1 MMADF
6 NPAFDKM
13 IADEGGYV
21 LHNVA
26 GDTGGMTYAGIAR
39 NKNPNWGGWNL
50 IDHNEI
56 NNALLTSFVRAF
68 YKTEFWDRLRGD
80 EVTNQVVAES
90 VFNFG
95 VNTGLS
101 VAVKLAQLIVGATPD
116 GAVGNVTLQ
125 KFNKVE
131 PEAFKKAYA
140 LAKIT
145 RYADICNKNRTQ
157 SKFLLGWINRTLSG
171 LK

>member
-1 MMADF
+1 MADF
-6 NPAFDKM
+6 NAAFEKM
-13 IADEGGYV
+13 ICDEGGYV
-21 LHNVA
+21 LHTVP

-39 NKNPNWGGWNL
+39 NKNPHWDGWSL
-50 IDHNEI
+50 IDHKEI
-56 NNALLTSFVRAF
+56 NSPILTTMVRGF

-80 EVTNQVVAES
+80 QIANQAIAES

-95 VNTGLS
+95 VNTGMG

-116 GAVGNVTLQ
+116 GAVGPVTLQ
-125 KFNKVE
+125 KFNNAE
-131 PEAFKKAYA
+131 PESFKKSYA

-145 RYADICNKNRTQ
+145 RYADICNKNRKQ
-157 SKFLLGWINRTLSG
+157 SKFLLGWLNRTLKG

>member
-1 MMADF
+1 MADF
-6 NPAFDKM
+6 NAAFEKM
-13 IADEGGYV
+13 IADEGGFV
-21 LHNVA
+21 LHTIP

-80 EVTNQVVAES
+80 EVANQVVAES

-116 GAVGNVTLQ
+116 GAVGDKTLQ
-125 KFNKVE
+125 KFNNVE
-131 PEAFKKAYA
+131 PEAFRKAYA

-157 SKFLLGWINRTLSG
+157 SKFLLGWINRTLKG

>member
-1 MMADF
+1 MANF
-6 NPAFDKM
+6 EQAFEKM
-13 IADEGGYV
+13 ISDEGGYV
-21 LHNVA
+21 LHTVP

-39 NKNPNWGGWNL
+39 NKNPQWGGWNL
-50 IDHNEI
+50 IDNKEI
-56 NNALLTSFVRAF
+56 NNPLLTGMVRGF
-68 YKTEFWDRLRGD
+68 YKAEFWDRLRGD
-80 EVTNQVVAES
+80 EVTNQTVAES

-125 KFNKVE
+125 KFNNAE
-131 PEAFKKAYA
+131 PESFKKSYA

-145 RYADICNKNRTQ
+145 RYADICNRNRTQ
-157 SKFLLGWINRTLSG
+157 SKFLLGWVQRTLRG

>member
-1 MMADF
+1 MADF
-6 NPAFDKM
+6 NPAFEKM

-39 NKNPNWGGWNL
+39 NKNPNWPGWNL
-50 IDHNEI
+50 IDHE
-56 NNALLTSFVRAF
+56 ALSNPLLSGMVRNF
-68 YKTEFWDRLRGD
+68 YKVEFWDRIRGD
-80 EVTNQVVAES
+80 EIANQVVAES

-95 VNTGLS
+95 VNTGMG

-125 KFNKVE
+125 KFNNVE
-131 PEAFKKAYA
+131 PESFKKAYA

>member
-1 MMADF
+1 MANF
-6 NPAFDKM
+6 EQAFEKM

-21 LHNVA
+21 LHTIP

-39 NKNPNWGGWNL
+39 NKNPQWGGWNL
-50 IDHNEI
+50 IDNKEI
-56 NNALLTSFVRAF
+56 NNPILTGMVRGF
-68 YKTEFWDRLRGD
+68 YKVEFWDRLRGD
-80 EVTNQVVAES
+80 EITNQVVAES

-95 VNTGLS
+95 VNTGMG

-116 GAVGNVTLQ
+116 GAVGDKTVE
-125 KFNKVE
+125 KFNGVE

-145 RYADICNKNRTQ
+145 RYADICNKNKTQ
-157 SKFLLGWINRTLSG
+157 SKFLLGWINRTLKG

>member
-1 MMADF
+1 MANF
-6 NPAFDKM
+6 EQAFEKM

-21 LHNVA
+21 LHTVS

-39 NKNPNWGGWNL
+39 NKNPQWGGWNL

-56 NNALLTSFVRAF
+56 NNPLLTGMVRGF
-68 YKTEFWDRLRGD
+68 YKAEFWDRLRGN
-80 EVTNQVVAES
+80 EITNQVVAES

-116 GAVGNVTLQ
+116 GAVGPVTLQ
-125 KFNKVE
+125 KFNAIDG
-131 PEAFKKAYA
+131 EAFKKSYA

-145 RYADICNKNRTQ
+145 RYADICNKNRKQ
-157 SKFLLGWINRTLSG
+157 SKFLLGWINRTLKG

>member
-1 MMADF
+1 MADF
-6 NPAFDKM
+6 NAAFEKM

-39 NKNPNWGGWNL
+39 NKNPNWPGWNL
-50 IDHNEI
+50 IDHE
-56 NNALLTSFVRAF
+56 ALSNPLLSGMVRNF
-68 YKTEFWDRLRGD
+68 YKVEFWDRIRGD
-80 EVTNQVVAES
+80 EIANQVVAES

-95 VNTGLS
+95 VNTGMG

-125 KFNKVE
+125 KFNNVE
-131 PEAFKKAYA
+131 PESFKKAYA

>member
-1 MMADF
+1 MADF
-6 NPAFDKM
+6 NAAFEKM

-39 NKNPNWGGWNL
+39 NKNPNWPGWNL
-50 IDHNEI
+50 IDHDATSNP
-56 NNALLTSFVRAF
+56 LLTGMVRNF
-68 YKTEFWDRLRGD
+68 YKVEFWDHIRGD
-80 EVTNQVVAES
+80 EIANQVVAES

-95 VNTGLS
+95 VNTGMG

-116 GAVGNVTLQ
+116 GAVGPATLQ
-125 KFNKVE
+125 KFNAIDG
-131 PEAFKKAYA
+131 EAFRKSYA

>member
-1 MMADF
+1 M
-6 NPAFDKM
+6 
-13 IADEGGYV
+13 
-21 LHNVA
+21 
-26 GDTGGMTYAGIAR
+26 
-39 NKNPNWGGWNL
+39 
-50 IDHNEI
+50 
-56 NNALLTSFVRAF
+56 VRSF
-68 YKTEFWDRLRGD
+68 YKAEFWDRLRGD
-80 EVTNQVVAES
+80 EIANQTVAES

-95 VNTGLS
+95 VNTGIS

-116 GAVGNVTLQ
+116 GAIGAITLQ

-131 PEAFKKAYA
+131 PESFKKAYA

-157 SKFLLGWINRTLSG
+157 SKFLLGWINRTLKG

>member
-1 MMADF
+1 MADF
-6 NPAFDKM
+6 NAAFEKM

-21 LHNVA
+21 LHTIP

-80 EVTNQVVAES
+80 EVANQVVAES

-116 GAVGNVTLQ
+116 GAVGDKTLQ
-125 KFNKVE
+125 KFNNVE

-140 LAKIT
+140 LAKIA
-145 RYADICNKNRTQ
+145 RYADICNRNKTQ
-157 SKFLLGWINRTLSG
+157 SKFLLGWLNRTLSG

>member
-1 MMADF
+1 MADF
-6 NPAFDKM
+6 NAAFEKM
-13 IADEGGYV
+13 ITDEGGYV
-21 LHNVA
+21 LHTIP

-39 NKNPNWGGWNL
+39 NKNPQWGGWNL
-50 IDHNEI
+50 IDHKEI
-56 NNALLTSFVRAF
+56 NNPLLTGMVRGF
-68 YKTEFWDRLRGD
+68 YKAEFWDRLRGD
-80 EVTNQVVAES
+80 EITNQTVAES

-95 VNTGLS
+95 VNTGMG

-116 GAVGNVTLQ
+116 GAVGDKTVE
-125 KFNKVE
+125 KFNSVE
-131 PEAFKKAYA
+131 PEAFRKSYA

>member
-1 MMADF
+1 MADF

-13 IADEGGYV
+13 IVDEGGYV
-21 LHNVA
+21 LHTVP

-39 NKNPNWGGWNL
+39 NPNPHWPGWNL
-50 IDHNEI
+50 IDNGAI
-56 NNALLTSFVRAF
+56 DNPLLTGMVRNF
-68 YKTEFWDRLRGD
+68 YKVEFWDRVRGD
-80 EVTNQVVAES
+80 EITNQVVAENI
-90 VFNFG
+90 FNFG
-95 VNTGLS
+95 VNTGIK

-125 KFNKVE
+125 KFNSVE
-131 PEAFKKAYA
+131 PEAFKKSYA

-157 SKFLLGWINRTLSG
+157 SKFLLGWIQRTLRG
-171 LK
+171 LN

>member
-1 MMADF
+1 MADF
-6 NPAFDKM
+6 NAAFEKM
-13 IADEGGYV
+13 ITDEGGYV
-21 LHNVA
+21 LHTIP

-80 EVTNQVVAES
+80 EVANQVVAES

-116 GAVGNVTLQ
+116 GAVGDKTLQ
-125 KFNKVE
+125 KFNNVE

-157 SKFLLGWINRTLSG
+157 SKFLLGWVNRTLKG

>member
-1 MMADF
+1 MADF
-6 NPAFDKM
+6 NAAFEQM
-13 IADEGGYV
+13 IRDEGGYV

-39 NKNPNWGGWNL
+39 NKNPNWPGWNL
-50 IDHNEI
+50 IDHEAL
-56 NNALLTSFVRAF
+56 NNPLLTGMVRNF
-68 YKTEFWDRLRGD
+68 YKVEFWDRIRGD
-80 EVTNQVVAES
+80 EIANQVVAES

-95 VNTGLS
+95 VNTGMG

-116 GAVGNVTLQ
+116 GAVGEKTVE
-125 KFNKVE
+125 KFSNVE

-145 RYADICNKNRTQ
+145 RYADICNKNRSQ
-157 SKFLLGWINRTLSG
+157 SKFLLGWLNRTLKG

>member
-1 MMADF
+1 MADF
-6 NPAFDKM
+6 NAAFEKM
-13 IADEGGYV
+13 ITDEGGYV
-21 LHNVA
+21 LHTIP

-50 IDHNEI
+50 IDHNET

-80 EVTNQVVAES
+80 EITNQVVAES

-95 VNTGLS
+95 VNTGMG

>member
-1 MMADF
+1 MADF
-6 NPAFDKM
+6 NTAFEKM

-50 IDHNEI
+50 IDHQEFGGI
-56 NNALLTSFVRAF
+56 LTEMVRKF
-68 YKTEFWDRLRGD
+68 YKIEFWDRIRGD
-80 EVTNQVVAES
+80 EVANQIIAENL
-90 VFNFG
+90 FNFG
-95 VNTGLS
+95 VNTGLG
-101 VAVKLAQLIVGATPD
+101 VAIKLAQLIVGATPD
-116 GAVGNVTLQ
+116 GGVGDKTLQ
-125 KFNKVE
+125 KLNAAD
-131 PEAFKKAYA
+131 PEAFRKAYA

-157 SKFLLGWINRTLSG
+157 SKFLLGWINRTLKG